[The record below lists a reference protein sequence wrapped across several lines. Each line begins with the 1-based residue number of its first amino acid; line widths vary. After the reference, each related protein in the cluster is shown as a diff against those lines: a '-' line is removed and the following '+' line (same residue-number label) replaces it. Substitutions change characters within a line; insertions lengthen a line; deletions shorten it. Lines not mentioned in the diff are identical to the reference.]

1 MEKRGLIIKQFR
13 GNECIIAISGLAI
26 SALEGKKEKKKRR
39 AASQLLA
46 PFPLVLVIGFL
57 KILFFRVEKVPRS
70 WNESGVIVEF
80 L

>member
-1 MEKRGLIIKQFR
+1 MYYRDLWLGNFRVGREKR
-13 GNECIIAISGLAI
+13 
-26 SALEGKKEKKKRR
+26 KEKKKRR

-57 KILFFRVEKVPRS
+57 KILFFRVERVPRS